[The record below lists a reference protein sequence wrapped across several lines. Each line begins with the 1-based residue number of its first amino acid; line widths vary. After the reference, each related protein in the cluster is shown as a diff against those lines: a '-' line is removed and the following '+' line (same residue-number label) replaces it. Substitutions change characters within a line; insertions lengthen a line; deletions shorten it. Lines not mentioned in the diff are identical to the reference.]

1 MGIDNL
7 KSLLKKYNLRPNFT
21 YGQNFLVDEIILEDI
36 VDAADV
42 SSGNWILEIGPGLGN
57 LTRRLCERGAK
68 VLSVE
73 KDPHF
78 LPLLKAI
85 KKDYPENFKFE
96 IADALEFNYTQA
108 FNDWQLAF
116 SRKDSANSS
125 PLNAISYK
133 VVANIPYY
141 ITGKILEMFMTAKFK
156 PEAVVVLAQKE
167 VAERACALVG
177 ELNLLGISV
186 QLYGDPKIVRLVPA
200 RAFYPEPKV
209 QSAILKIV
217 LHKKPKYEIKDEKK
231 FFTLLRAC
239 FAGKRKQLHNTLVN
253 NLKLKK
259 EEVFSVLESLDLDPK
274 TRPQQLSIDEW
285 IMLAKKIF
293 I

>member
-1 MGIDNL
+1 M
-7 KSLLKKYNLRPNFT
+7 
-21 YGQNFLVDEIILEDI
+21 
-36 VDAADV
+36 
-42 SSGNWILEIGPGLGN
+42 
-57 LTRRLCERGAK
+57 
-68 VLSVE
+68 
-73 KDPHF
+73 
-78 LPLLKAI
+78 
-85 KKDYPENFKFE
+85 
-96 IADALEFNYTQA
+96 
-108 FNDWQLAF
+108 
-116 SRKDSANSS
+116 
-125 PLNAISYK
+125 
-133 VVANIPYY
+133 
-141 ITGKILEMFMTAKFK
+141 
-156 PEAVVVLAQKE
+156 
-167 VAERACALVG
+167 G